1 MYVSNQGQMSYHV
14 CYHYETSDTCSEGV
28 FKEYEMGALQE
39 TGEEEVRA
47 VPALMLRHVVLS
59 IATTTSVFREK
70 LLHLKDLA
78 IKTVLELWLA
88 EIQTHPVLY

>member
-1 MYVSNQGQMSYHV
+1 MYISNQGQMSYHV
-14 CYHYETSDTCSEGV
+14 CYHYETSDTCFGGV

-39 TGEEEVRA
+39 TGKEEVRA
-47 VPALMLRHVVLS
+47 VSVLLLRHVVLS
-59 IATTTSVFREK
+59 ITATMSMFREK